1 MGNDG
6 LQNAKPD
13 YNYEGLVGNNINKTK
28 TNPPQLRKQ
37 NTFNIQNPKN
47 QNINQNKNL
56 QNNIFNPQQSPEIN
70 KSNSNPTQNFLM
82 RTNTTATQKFK
93 YHLTSKML
101 KDAFYTY
108 AIDNSYLNKSRFNDA
123 LESLFRFPIPEMH
136 YTFLT
141 EKIYYIIDDSGDE
154 KIQEE
159 EFMQLSHVLSS
170 KEYRLRLSMM
180 AMMTTVD
187 KNRDYIEVNEIK
199 DFFFKSFI
207 YGYKHLIWQVQKSK
221 NEFTSKNLPIV
232 SQQQIELWAE
242 RYEFLIK
249 SYIDKDLRE
258 NGIDPYKTMDFDTFK
273 NWIVKD
279 HSLYLQYGSKT
290 CVIATSLVKIEEI
303 GFNV

>member
-6 LQNAKPD
+6 LQNSKPD
-13 YNYEGLVGNNINKTK
+13 YNYEGLIGNNINKTN
-28 TNPPQLRKQ
+28 TNPPHIRNQ
-37 NTFNIQNPKN
+37 NTFNN
-47 QNINQNKNL
+47 QSINKN
-56 QNNIFNPQQSPEIN
+56 QNNIFQPQNMNPEIN
-70 KSNSNPTQNFLM
+70 KSNSNPSKISVM
-82 RTNTTATQKFK
+82 RTNTTANKFK
-93 YHLTSKML
+93 YHITTKML
-101 KDAFYTY
+101 KDAFFTY
-108 AIDNSYLNKSRFNDA
+108 AIDNSYLNKTRFNDA
-123 LESLFRFPIPEMH
+123 IESLFRFPIPEMH
-136 YTFLT
+136 YTYLT
-141 EKIYYIIDDSGDE
+141 EKIYYIIDDSGDD
-154 KIQEE
+154 KIQED
-159 EFMQLSHVLSS
+159 EFMQLSHVLNS

-180 AMMTTVD
+180 AMMTTTD